1 MVRSQQSARNELL
14 RARLVIPA
22 PWFPTEIAPGH
33 CHTVKMQ
40 RQTTKVSGLEL
51 TCSNFKAGDFKNNL
65 LFIDKLV
72 AAGLELSLELRG
84 HFLVRGTQERKW
96 SDATTP
102 LRGLL

>member
-1 MVRSQQSARNELL
+1 MRQAGDPRTVVPDRNCAWALSHSQNAETDNKGL
-14 RARLVIPA
+14 RV
-22 PWFPTEIAPGH
+22 
-33 CHTVKMQ
+33 
-40 RQTTKVSGLEL
+40 EL

-72 AAGLELSLELRG
+72 EAGLELSLELRG